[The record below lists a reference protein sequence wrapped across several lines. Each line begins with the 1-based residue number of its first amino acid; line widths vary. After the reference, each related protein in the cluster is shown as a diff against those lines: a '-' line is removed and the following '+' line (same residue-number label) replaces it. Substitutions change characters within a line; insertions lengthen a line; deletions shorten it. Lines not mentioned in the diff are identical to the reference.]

1 MRYGGRDQYLDKNGV
16 LKNKLGAKTY
26 EELENRERDITALK
40 MALLKIKP
48 ILGHFDLKHLQAIHR
63 FVFEP
68 VYSWAG
74 EIRQGSLAKGE
85 TVFTFP
91 ERIKP
96 ELNKL
101 FQQLKAE
108 NYLQGLEQA
117 DITKR
122 LAFYLGE
129 LNVHHPFREGNGRVQ
144 RIFISDLA
152 FQAGYKLDFSYV
164 SQEEMIEASIL
175 AFKRAD
181 YRQLETLI
189 SRSIKPIEKHLNRK
203 F

>member
-16 LKNKLGAKTY
+16 LKNKLGAKTD
-26 EELENRERDITALK
+26 EEFEEREQDITALR
-40 MALLKIKP
+40 MAMLKIKP

-74 EIRQGSLAKGE
+74 EIRQGSLTKGE

-101 FQQLKAE
+101 FLQLKAE
-108 NYLQGLEQA
+108 NYLRGLNQT

-129 LNVHHPFREGNGRVQ
+129 LNVHHPFREGNGRTQ

-152 FQAGYKLDFSYV
+152 FQAGYKLDFSHI
-164 SQEEMIEASIL
+164 SQEEMIEASLL
-175 AFKRAD
+175 AFTKAD
-181 YRQLETLI
+181 YRQLEMLI
-189 SRSIKPIEKHLNRK
+189 SRSIEPLNNHV
-203 F
+203 

>member
-1 MRYGGRDQYLDKNGV
+1 MRYGGRAQYLDKNGV
-16 LKNKLGAKTY
+16 LKNKLGAKTD
-26 EELENRERDITALK
+26 EELEDRERDITALRT
-40 MALLKIKP
+40 ALLKIKP
-48 ILGHFDLKHLQAIHR
+48 LSGHFDLKHLQAIHR
-63 FVFEP
+63 FVFES

-74 EIRQGSLAKGE
+74 EIRQGSLSKGE

-91 ERIKP
+91 DRIKP

-108 NYLQGLEQA
+108 HYLQGLMQA

-152 FQAGYKLDFSYV
+152 FQAGYKLDFSYI

-175 AFKRAD
+175 AFRKAD
-181 YRQLETLI
+181 YRLLEELI
-189 SRSIKPIEKHLNRK
+189 SRSIEPLNNYV
-203 F
+203 

>member
-1 MRYGGRDQYLDKNGV
+1 MRYGGCDQYLDNNGV
-16 LKNKLGAKTY
+16 LKNKLGAKSD
-26 EELENRERDITALK
+26 EELEERERDITALR
-40 MALLKIKP
+40 MAMLKIKP
-48 ILGHFDLKHLQAIHR
+48 ILGHFDLKHLQVIHR

-74 EIRQGSLAKGE
+74 EIRQGSLTKGE

-101 FQQLKAE
+101 FLQLKAE
-108 NYLQGLEQA
+108 NYLRGLNQT

-129 LNVHHPFREGNGRVQ
+129 LNVHHPFREGNGRTQ

-152 FQAGYKLDFSYV
+152 FQAGYKLDFSHI
-164 SQEEMIEASIL
+164 SQEEMIEASLL
-175 AFKRAD
+175 AFTKAD
-181 YRQLETLI
+181 YRQLEMLI
-189 SRSIKPIEKHLNRK
+189 SRSIEPLNNHV
-203 F
+203 